1 MSNLEVAI
9 QMDDPQYL
17 DKETDSTIAIIEE
30 ALKRSAATGASV
42 AESNGIGNLENVED
56 YIKNIRV
63 RKVV

>member
-1 MSNLEVAI
+1 MAGDSALAAFLSIWLEN
-9 QMDDPQYL
+9 P
-17 DKETDSTIAIIEE
+17 EHIEE